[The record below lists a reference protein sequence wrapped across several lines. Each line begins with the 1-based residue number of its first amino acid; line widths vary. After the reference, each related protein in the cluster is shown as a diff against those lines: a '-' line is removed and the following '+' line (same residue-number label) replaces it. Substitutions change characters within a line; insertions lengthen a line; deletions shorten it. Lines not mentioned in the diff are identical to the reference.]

1 MLLPV
6 DNGRILDTRISNKH
20 CPWRV
25 LTPPMYMPIFVD
37 WALQLMY
44 VHDQLMIVISS
55 SSMVATLGMGAG
67 PSKLW

>member
-1 MLLPV
+1 MGCVVKMTLLLEGFDSSNV
-6 DNGRILDTRISNKH
+6 HDNFFGLGTSTH
-20 CPWRV
+20 V
-25 LTPPMYMPIFVD
+25 
-37 WALQLMY
+37 Y